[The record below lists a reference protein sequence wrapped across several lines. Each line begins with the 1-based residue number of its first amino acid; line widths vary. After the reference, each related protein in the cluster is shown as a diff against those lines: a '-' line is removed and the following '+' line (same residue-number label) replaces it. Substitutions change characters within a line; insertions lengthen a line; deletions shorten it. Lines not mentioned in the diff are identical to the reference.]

1 MVRLKGQQETGDTQL
16 AAVPKD
22 TVVLLSQEF
31 HADLERSKWALRE
44 PYLVDWVSLYSPFFD
59 HTKWDPE
66 LHWLSDA
73 TLKCG
78 WRFLRRDRS
87 VVAIQ
92 LNHCRKSRSV
102 VRAKCAKHSA
112 ISIIVLELLAMV
124 ITAYVMVVQKSNHSN
139 VEGARVVMLD
149 DHVSAVT
156 WVNKYG
162 GTRDPRAAFLMRYL
176 GRIEICAGWCFEL
189 RIFQGLYM
197 CWLMAFRGGLVKR
210 LVRDHLPFTRVLIGR
225 RNV

>member
-1 MVRLKGQQETGDTQL
+1 M
-16 AAVPKD
+16 
-22 TVVLLSQEF
+22 
-31 HADLERSKWALRE
+31 
-44 PYLVDWVSLYSPFFD
+44 
-59 HTKWDPE
+59 
-66 LHWLSDA
+66 
-73 TLKCG
+73 
-78 WRFLRRDRS
+78 
-87 VVAIQ
+87 AIQ

-139 VEGARVVMLD
+139 IEGARVVMLD